1 MQVDIILKTIITK
14 DAKWLLHFLKET
26 HLKTIY
32 FNKMESCSYTPLHI
46 NNYDS
51 WLNRIL
57 SKSSYYINLYTL
69 ISNNNDF
76 LKTLFECETLIK
88 SPNLF
93 AIWYNHPWLLSNTQ
107 TDEILSWSKVSREY
121 MKIKKT
127 LSLIIK

>member
-1 MQVDIILKTIITK
+1 MQVDNILKTIITK

-26 HLKTIY
+26 HLKTVY

-46 NNYDS
+46 NNYDR

-57 SKSSYYINLYTL
+57 SKSSYNINLYTL

-88 SPNLF
+88 SPHLF
-93 AIWYNHPWLLSNTQ
+93 AIWSNHPLLLSDTE
-107 TDEILSWSKVSREY
+107 TDEILSWCEVSRDY
-121 MKIKKT
+121 MKLKKT